1 MKKYILTNNTR
12 VVEGHTLYQIK
23 AVSAFGDVA
32 IGDLGGWIESEK
44 NLSQEG
50 NAWIYDD
57 AKVFNNARIFGNAKI
72 YDNALIFGNAGV
84 YDNAEVHDYVWVFG
98 TAQICGTAQILSNA
112 QISGDILIWR
122 LNEM

>member
-50 NAWIYDD
+50 NAKIYDD
-57 AKVFNNARIFGNAKI
+57 A
-72 YDNALIFGNAGV
+72 LIFNNAGV

-98 TAQICGTAQILSNA
+98 IAKICGTAQILSNA